1 MPYRGSF
8 LSMIA
13 TRALSV
19 VVGIALL
26 ATAAAAQD
34 GFRVSFEVDRSRGD
48 KVQLV
53 GQVHNDSSSEVF
65 DVNITA
71 EALDR
76 AGRVVA
82 SGITYVEGRIGR
94 GESRPFVAVVPV
106 APGAVRYRA
115 VVTSYR
121 AGFGYQAP

>member
-1 MPYRGSF
+1 
-8 LSMIA
+8 MIA

-19 VVGIALL
+19 VIGVALL

-65 DVNITA
+65 DVNVTA

-106 APGAVRYRA
+106 IPGAVRYRA
-115 VVTSYR
+115 VVSSYR

>member
-1 MPYRGSF
+1 
-8 LSMIA
+8 MIA
-13 TRALSV
+13 IRVLSV
-19 VVGIALL
+19 VIGVALL
-26 ATAAAAQD
+26 ATAATAQD
-34 GFRVSFEVDRSRGD
+34 PFRVSFDVDRSRGD

-53 GQVHNDSSSEVF
+53 GQVRNDSSSEMF
-65 DVNITA
+65 DVNVTA

-82 SGITYVEGRIGR
+82 SGITYVEGRIAP

-115 VVTSYR
+115 VVSSYR